1 MKNNFYLIVSLF
13 FVMGLA
19 SCSKEAME
27 PQIEATETTAEQ
39 ETPLTRSLRGAY
51 YITSSA
57 DLAEFNDLLQYV
69 PTLKCVLAYE
79 KTELLASDLPTNKE
93 SISGVD
99 MPNLKSVPANMFAGC
114 SSLALVN
121 LPECTYVGEH
131 GFSTCIALVNITL
144 PKCTIMEG
152 AVFWRCLSLKTAN
165 LPKCVVLGNSV
176 FTKCISLESV
186 KLPKCTEI
194 EGNVFGDCSSLKTV
208 DLSSALAVGNTAF
221 GNCTSLESIN
231 LPVCRTFGDYVFQGC
246 TKLSSVR
253 FWTLYAIT
261 ATNLSFEG
269 FSRFNYP
276 ILNPNGVEYSFPP
289 ACGYIYWKGVQW
301 GPGSPVPPTPPGPIG
316 PVGPQGEI

>member
-1 MKNNFYLIVSLF
+1 MKKKFYLIISLF

-79 KTELLASDLPTNKE
+79 KTELLTSDLPTNKE

-99 MPNLKSVPANMFAGC
+99 MPNLKSVPANMFSNC
-114 SSLALVN
+114 TSLAFAN
-121 LPECTYVGEH
+121 LPECTNVGNA
-131 GFSTCIALVNITL
+131 GFARCLTLVNITL
-144 PKCTIMEG
+144 PKCTIVG
-152 AVFWRCLSLKTAN
+152 SQAFATCISLKTID
-165 LPKCVVLGNSV
+165 LPKCVVLLGHSA
-176 FTKCISLESV
+176 FLKCSALESA

-194 EGNVFGDCSSLKTV
+194 EDNTFLDCASLTTV
-208 DLSSALAVGNTAF
+208 DLSSALAVGQRTF

-246 TKLSSVR
+246 TNLSSVR

-289 ACGYIYWKGVQW
+289 ACGYIYWKGVRW
-301 GPGSPVPPTPPGPIG
+301 GSSPVPPGPTG
-316 PVGPQGEI
+316 TQGEI

>member
-1 MKNNFYLIVSLF
+1 MKNKFYLMVSLF

-57 DLAEFNDLLQYV
+57 DLAEFNALLQDV

-79 KTELLASDLPTNKE
+79 KTDLLASDLPTDKLA
-93 SISGVD
+93 ISGVD
-99 MPNLKSVPANMFAGC
+99 MPNLKSVNDSMFANC
-114 SSLALVN
+114 TSLAFAN
-121 LPECTYVGEH
+121 LPECTFIGNF
-131 GFSTCIALVNITL
+131 GFSHCDALVSISL
-144 PKCTIMEG
+144 PKCTVVENQ
-152 AVFWRCLSLKTAN
+152 AFWICTALKTVD
-165 LPKCVVLGNSV
+165 LPKCIVLGSSV
-176 FTKCISLESV
+176 FFRCSSLESV
-186 KLPKCTEI
+186 KVPKCTEI
-194 EGNVFGDCSSLKTV
+194 EFNVFALCISLTTV
-208 DLSSALAVGNTAF
+208 DVSSALAIGRTAF
-221 GNCTSLESIN
+221 GDCTSLKSIN
-231 LPVCRTFGDYVFQGC
+231 LPVCRTFGDYVFRGC
-246 TKLSSVR
+246 TNLSNVR

-289 ACGYIYWKGVQW
+289 ACGYIYWKGVRW
-301 GPGSPVPPTPPGPIG
+301 GSSPVPPGPTG
-316 PVGPQGEI
+316 TQGEI